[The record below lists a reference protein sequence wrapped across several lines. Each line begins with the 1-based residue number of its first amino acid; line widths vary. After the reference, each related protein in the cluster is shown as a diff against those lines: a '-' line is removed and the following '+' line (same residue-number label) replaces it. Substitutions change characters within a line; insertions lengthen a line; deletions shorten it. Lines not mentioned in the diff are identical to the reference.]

1 MKTIFDDAEKRTETE
16 DDKKGGSRFLP
27 FTLWLVAIAFL
38 IGTWSVYR
46 WVSNHPAVVP
56 PPPPVSLEDVKQTAA
71 VIGQFNRFVQDDK
84 WGDAEAMLSMA
95 GAQRLKNEQKSLRE
109 SLLGARKDQK
119 VLEAAST
126 PSGDKSTDRV
136 RQDCVYKFYD
146 GQFIIVPLTLI
157 IENGKIVVD
166 SWIDETKPK
175 EGETPKVKS

>member
-1 MKTIFDDAEKRTETE
+1 MKTIFDDSEKNAEIE

-46 WVSNHPAVVP
+46 WVANHPAVEP
-56 PPPPVSLEDVKQTAA
+56 PPPPISLEDVKQTIT
-71 VIGQFNRFVQDDK
+71 VIGQFNRYVQDDK
-84 WGDAEAMLSMA
+84 WSEAESMLSMA

-109 SLLGARKDQK
+109 SLLGDRKDQK

-126 PSGDKSTDRV
+126 PSGDKSPDRV

-146 GQFIIVPLTLI
+146 GQFIIVPLSLV

-166 SWIDETKPK
+166 SWKDETQPK
-175 EGETPKVKS
+175 EVVESKK